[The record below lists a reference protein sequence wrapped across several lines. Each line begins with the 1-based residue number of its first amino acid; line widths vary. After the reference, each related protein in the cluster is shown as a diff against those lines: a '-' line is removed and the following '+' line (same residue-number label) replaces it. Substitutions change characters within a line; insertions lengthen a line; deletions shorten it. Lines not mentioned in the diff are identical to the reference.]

1 MRVPLPAAALL
12 IAVSVIAATWP
23 FAFQLSAGVS
33 DLGDPMLNSWALAW
47 VAHTLPHAPAAIFNA
62 NIFFPETSTLAYSEP
77 LIVPALLV
85 APLLWLGADPIVAH
99 NLLVLIGYAGSG
111 LAMFVLVRGLTGHD
125 GAALVSGVMF
135 AVFPYRTESFA
146 KVQMEMTMWWP
157 IALWCVHRAAAETA
171 RRRWGLLL
179 GVSLALQAYSGVYLA
194 AYGLVT
200 AGVVSLAALLAAPRA
215 RRARL
220 LGTFAM
226 AVLVAVVLTLPLALA
241 FQRASARVGERT
253 LEAAQIY
260 SAEWRDYLRPHPE
273 QQWWGVPASP
283 GPAERRLFPGYVAPA
298 LAVAGAVAGGPMA
311 AAYGVAAI
319 LNVSLSRGANTAP
332 FRWLFTHV
340 APMRAFRVPARFG
353 MLLGLVLAVLSGYA
367 VARLTRGRSRP
378 IATLIV
384 AACVIGSVGEG
395 RIRPPE
401 LSSPGE
407 RAPSVYDWLARQD
420 RGAVC
425 EFPLRDLRGRVG
437 PQDATYMYYS
447 ARHWQPLVNGYSGFT
462 PPSYDALVDGL
473 RGFPDGAAVAT
484 LQAHQVRYLLVHER
498 YYVTGD
504 FADDVAALRAHPD
517 LQWVGTFTWADRTR
531 TDAFTVTPRQ
541 PALAGGG
548 L

>member
-1 MRVPLPAAALL
+1 MLVPLPAAALL
-12 IAVSVIAATWP
+12 IGISVIAATWP
-23 FAFQLSAGVS
+23 FAFELSRGVS
-33 DLGDPMLNSWALAW
+33 DLGDPLLNAWALAW
-47 VAHTLPHAPAAIFNA
+47 VAHILPHAPAAIFDA
-62 NIFFPETSTLAYSEP
+62 NIFFPETATLAYSEP

-85 APLLWLGADPIVAH
+85 APLLWLGGDPILAH
-99 NLLVLIGYAGSG
+99 NVLVLIGYAGSG
-111 LAMFVLVRGLTGHD
+111 LAMFVLVRSLTGQD
-125 GAALVSGVMF
+125 GAALVAGVMF

-146 KVQMEMTMWWP
+146 KVQMEMTMGWP

-179 GVSLALQAYSGVYLA
+179 GLSLALQAYSGVYIA
-194 AYGLVT
+194 AYGLAT
-200 AGVVSLAALLAAPRA
+200 AGVVAFAAWLTAPPA

-220 LGTFAM
+220 LATFAM
-226 AVLVAVVLTLPLALA
+226 AGLIAIVLTLPLALA

-253 LEAAQIY
+253 LEATRTY

-273 QQWWGVPASP
+273 QEWWGTPASP

-298 LAVAGAVAGGPMA
+298 LGIAGAVTGGPVA

-319 LNVSLSRGANTAP
+319 LNMYLSRGANTAP
-332 FRWLFTHV
+332 FRWLFAHA

-367 VARLTRGRSRP
+367 VARLTRGRSRAV
-378 IATLIV
+378 ATLIV
-384 AACVIGSVGEG
+384 AACVTGSVVEG

-401 LSSPGE
+401 LSSPVE
-407 RAPSVYDWLARQD
+407 RAPVVYDWVARQD

-425 EFPLRDLRGRVG
+425 DFPVRALRGRGG
-437 PQDATYMYYS
+437 PQDPTYMYYS

-473 RGFPDGAAVAT
+473 RGFPDAAAVAA
-484 LQAHQVRYLLVHER
+484 LQAHGVRYLLVHER

-504 FADDVAALRAHPD
+504 FASDVAALQVHPD
-517 LQWVGTFTWADRTR
+517 LRWAGAFSWADRTR
-531 TDAFTVTPRQ
+531 TAVFVVSRK
-541 PALAGGG
+541 
-548 L
+548 